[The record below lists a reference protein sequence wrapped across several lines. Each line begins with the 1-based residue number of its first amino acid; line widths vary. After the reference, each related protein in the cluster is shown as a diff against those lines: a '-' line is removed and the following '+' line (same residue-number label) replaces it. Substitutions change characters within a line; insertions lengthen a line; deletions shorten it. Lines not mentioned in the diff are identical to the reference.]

1 MNGAILVTGGASGIG
16 RATVAAVL
24 AEGWRAVVLDLPGA
38 ALDRTRADL
47 DPARVRCT
55 ALDVSDEA
63 AVAEETAAIE
73 RDFGPLAG
81 VVNSAGLGRDEAML
95 ATSAETFR
103 RILEVNVIGSF
114 VVAREAARAM
124 RGRGGAIVNIA
135 SVSGIRGSEGRV
147 AYGASKGAVITMSR
161 VMAVELAPLGIR
173 VNVVAPGPVETPMVA
188 AVHTPEV
195 RELDGERSDAA
206 LRHAGGDR
214 GGRRLPA
221 RRPQVR
227 LRHRANALR
236 RRRLRHRRHHVRD
249 GGRGERRDRP
259 DLRSYLVPNI
269 RSPASPRPGTM

>member
-16 RATVAAVL
+16 RNTVAAVL

-195 RELDGERSDAA
+195 RESWMASVPMRRYGTPEEIAAAAVFLLDGRKSGYVTGQTVCVDGGFAIAGIMSGTAA
-206 LRHAGGDR
+206 A
-214 GGRRLPA
+214 
-221 RRPQVR
+221 
-227 LRHRANALR
+227 ANA
-236 RRRLRHRRHHVRD
+236 
-249 GGRGERRDRP
+249 GTDR
-259 DLRSYLVPNI
+259 
-269 RSPASPRPGTM
+269 T